1 MTAPADRPFV
11 VGVDIAKDAVEVAF
25 GADGPTRSVPN
36 RADDLAALV
45 LEIKAVNPQ
54 VVVMEATGGYHLEL
68 AALLGGAGVPLH
80 IVNPAQARS
89 FARAVGLR
97 AKTDRVDARLLA
109 RMGADLRLAPVALP
123 SEDVRRLDALV
134 TRRRQLIA
142 MRVAEENRLSV
153 SPAALRKGIQKHVA
167 WLAAEVADVDGLIAR
182 FIDDR
187 PEWKLKDELLQ
198 SIPGIGPVVSRT
210 LLSGLPELGTLNRKQ
225 VGALVGLAP
234 FARDSGKWSGRR
246 FVTGGRI
253 EVRNKL
259 YMAAMA
265 VTKGRSSLAAMYRRL
280 VAAGKNKKAALI
292 AVARKL
298 ATLANAVLQHQ
309 RRYDPAYAR

>member
-1 MTAPADRPFV
+1 MESSLV
-11 VGVDIAKDAVEVAF
+11 VGVDIAKNAVEVAF
-25 GADGPTRSVPN
+25 GPDGPTRAVAN
-36 RADDLAALV
+36 RLDDLAALV
-45 LEIKAVNPQ
+45 VEIQQAGPR

-68 AALLGGAGVPLH
+68 AGLLGSAGVPLH

-109 RMGADLRLAPVALP
+109 RMGGDLRLAPAALP

-134 TRRRQLIA
+134 TRRRQLIG
-142 MRVAEENRLSV
+142 MRVAEQNRLGV
-153 SPAALRKGIQKHVA
+153 SPAALRNGIQKHVA
-167 WLAAEVADVDGLIAR
+167 WLDAEVADLEGLIER

-187 PEWKLKDELLQ
+187 PEWKLKDDLLQ

-210 LLSGLPELGTLNRKQ
+210 LLSGLPELGTFNRKQ

-234 FARDSGKWSGRR
+234 FARDSGQWSGRR
-246 FVTGGRI
+246 FVTGGRL

-259 YMAAMA
+259 YMAAMT
-265 VTKGRSSLAAMYRRL
+265 VTRGRSVLAAMYRRL
-280 VAAGKNKKAALI
+280 VAAGKRKKTALV

-298 ATLANAVLQHQ
+298 ATLANAVLSSG
-309 RRYDPAYAR
+309 RRYDPAYARQL